1 MFGGLKNKVKG
12 VFGKKEREEVK
23 NVNSAVEEVPLNELG
38 EVKEDEIP
46 VATPI
51 EEATASE
58 KVKEAI
64 DNAKAGADKV
74 VNSKA
79 MNDAG
84 NAVEIAASTVGE
96 AAENV
101 GKKVVEGGKKIADSK
116 AMNTAGGAV
125 EKAVYAVGDAAEKVG
140 GKIADAGKKVIRSEA
155 VTKLWGG
162 IKKTGA
168 SVGNFAQKQF
178 NEIKKNFNEKGEEE
192 NAETAEEVKTAEP
205 LNGEETK

>member
-1 MFGGLKNKVKG
+1 
-12 VFGKKEREEVK
+12 
-23 NVNSAVEEVPLNELG
+23 
-38 EVKEDEIP
+38 
-46 VATPI
+46 
-51 EEATASE
+51 
-58 KVKEAI
+58 
-64 DNAKAGADKV
+64 
-74 VNSKA
+74 
-79 MNDAG
+79 
-84 NAVEIAASTVGE
+84 
-96 AAENV
+96 
-101 GKKVVEGGKKIADSK
+101 
-116 AMNTAGGAV
+116 MNTAGGAV